1 MAMTNKQL
9 KELLNQYP
17 DESTIYIF
25 ADNGYGGGTVDI
37 SMVTIEYDAGDSY
50 KKPQI
55 IFK

>member
-1 MAMTNKQL
+1 MTNKQL